1 MDGVTEGAL
10 RQMLQRAWG
19 WGEVRL
25 VPLTGGHTNRSFLV
39 HGDAPP
45 CVARLSWAGK
55 TATQVDREAR
65 MLALATEGLHTIAV
79 PTIIPTLHGAGH
91 VTTAAGQWLHVF
103 ERIEGTT
110 GVPVGVPGASADA
123 MRGLATLHAALA
135 RAATD
140 TGDPVAWLLTRYR
153 RVYSRGMPTF
163 MHGLV
168 REREYDAVLT
178 HAGDCLARA
187 STSSWASRRIQWLHG
202 DFHAGNLLFHGARL
216 RGVVDFDEVGQG
228 SAWLEA
234 AFAAFALS
242 RDVTREDAFC
252 FDTIAWGQSMCNYA
266 CSGSVGD
273 VATWIARRDVLA
285 TLFCVD
291 QVLIHLE
298 AAQRGLWIPG
308 PGMGFLGGWQT
319 LLQLAQASP
328 ASAAGDA
335 SQRRTASTV
344 ASLVSA
350 QGDPSC
356 RQTTA
361 SSPAAD

>member
-1 MDGVTEGAL
+1 MDGMTEGAL
-10 RQMLQRAWG
+10 RQILQREWG
-19 WGEVRL
+19 WGEVDL

-39 HGDAPP
+39 HGDAPR

-55 TATQVDREAR
+55 TTAQVDREAR
-65 MLALATEGLHTIAV
+65 MLALARQGLHTIAV
-79 PTIIPTLHGAGH
+79 PTIVTTRLGAGH
-91 VTTAAGQWLHVF
+91 VTTAEGQWLHVF
-103 ERIEGTT
+103 ERIQGTT
-110 GVPVGVPGASADA
+110 GVPASVPTAPADA
-123 MRGLATLHAALA
+123 MHGLAALHAALA
-135 RAATD
+135 RADTD

-153 RVYSRGMPTF
+153 RVCSRRIPTC

-168 REREYDAVLT
+168 RQRDYDDVLR

-187 STSSWASRRIQWLHG
+187 STSAWAAPRIQWLHG
-202 DFHAGNLLFHGARL
+202 DFHAGNLLFDRGRL

-252 FDTIAWGQSMCNYA
+252 YDTVAWEHAMHSYA
-266 CSGSVGD
+266 WPGSTGD
-273 VATWIARRDVLA
+273 VAAWIARRDVLA
-285 TLFCVD
+285 MLFCID
-291 QVLIHLE
+291 QVLIHVE
-298 AAQRGLWIPG
+298 AAQRGLWTPG
-308 PGMGFLGGWQT
+308 PGMGFLGGWRT
-319 LLQLAQASP
+319 LLAQALP
-328 ASAAGDA
+328 AGPCGEA

-356 RQTTA
+356 RQTIA
-361 SSPAAD
+361 SSPTAD

>member
-45 CVARLSWAGK
+45 CVARLAWAGK
-55 TATQVDREAR
+55 AAAQVDREAR
-65 MLALATEGLHTIAV
+65 MLALVAQGLHAIAV
-79 PTIIPTLHGAGH
+79 PTTVPTLHGAGH

-103 ERIEGTT
+103 ERIEGTS
-110 GVPVGVPGASADA
+110 GLPSGLPDACVQA
-123 MRGLATLHAALA
+123 MRALASLHEVLA
-135 RAATD
+135 RADID
-140 TGDPVAWLLTRYR
+140 TGNPVAWLLTRYR
-153 RVYSRGMPTF
+153 RVRSRGMPPC
-163 MHGLV
+163 MDGLV
-168 REREYDAVLT
+168 PGREYDDVLT

-187 STSSWASRRIQWLHG
+187 STSAWAAQRIQWLHG
-202 DFHAGNLLFHGARL
+202 DVHAGNLLFDGGRL
-216 RGVVDFDEVGQG
+216 RGIVDFDEVGQG

-242 RDVTREDAFC
+242 RDATCEDAFR
-252 FDTIAWGQSMCNYA
+252 FDAIAWERSMGSYA
-266 CSGSVGD
+266 WSRSMGD
-273 VATWIARRDVLA
+273 VATWTARRDVLA

-298 AAQRGLWIPG
+298 AAQRGLWTPG
-308 PGMGFLGGWQT
+308 AGMGFLGGWQT
-319 LLQLAQASP
+319 LLAQASP

-344 ASLVSA
+344 TSLVSA